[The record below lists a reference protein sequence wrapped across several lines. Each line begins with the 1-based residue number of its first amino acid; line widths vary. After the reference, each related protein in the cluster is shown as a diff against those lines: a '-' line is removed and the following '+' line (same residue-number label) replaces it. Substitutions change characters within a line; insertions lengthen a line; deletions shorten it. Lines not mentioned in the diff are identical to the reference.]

1 MPNFMLL
8 TEGEQFK
15 HIYICSTMK
24 GIFGKIKFLTLY
36 FHAIF
41 FCAEGLGEGGA
52 LWKIPVKNTADRF
65 LC

>member
-1 MPNFMLL
+1 
-8 TEGEQFK
+8 
-15 HIYICSTMK
+15 MK